1 MRILYKK
8 FMIFCGITVL
18 KICPFGFDALAG
30 NIDLNEFN
38 PIALYGGGIDFDVI
52 RNGENIGVHSV
63 RFTAEPEGLSVHC
76 LVDMKI
82 NFLAIFNYRYRY
94 ESKSV
99 WTGPEF
105 KMLEATVNDD
115 GTISSMLATRS
126 GPDIHIRIQDR
137 SYKTRGP
144 IIPTDHWNSNVLLQT
159 RVLNT
164 LTGNV
169 NNVGLVDK
177 GSEKVST
184 EEGSISATRYTYT
197 GDLVDTDVWYD
208 NEGRWVKLRFLGS
221 DGTPIEYV
229 CRRCRGGQQGAQ

>member
-18 KICPFGFDALAG
+18 KICPFGFDALAE

-63 RFTAEPEGLSVHC
+63 RFIAEPEGLSVHC

-126 GPDIHIRIQDR
+126 GPDIHIRIQDK

>member
-8 FMIFCGITVL
+8 FIIFCGIAVF
-18 KICPFGFDALAG
+18 KISPYGFDALAG

-63 RFTAEPEGLSVHC
+63 PFTEEHEGRSVEC
-76 LVDMKI
+76 LDDIKI

-115 GTISSMLATRS
+115 GTISSMLALS
-126 GPDIHIRIQDR
+126 LIHI
-137 SYKTRGP
+137 
-144 IIPTDHWNSNVLLQT
+144 
-159 RVLNT
+159 
-164 LTGNV
+164 
-169 NNVGLVDK
+169 
-177 GSEKVST
+177 
-184 EEGSISATRYTYT
+184 
-197 GDLVDTDVWYD
+197 
-208 NEGRWVKLRFLGS
+208 
-221 DGTPIEYV
+221 
-229 CRRCRGGQQGAQ
+229 